1 MPHHPLQVPP
11 MKRSKSAGTELLS
24 PITPRY
30 RDLFQTMCDTDQ
42 KRVDSAFDAV
52 LFDRKL
58 AVPALVEQYYK
69 ASNNQLR
76 YFCVQLLGFSD
87 SKKALPVLID
97 ALEDPIPA
105 IRIEALYALEDHRC
119 ADAIPAI
126 VNRTNDIDTN
136 VRQIAQEVCDNLH
149 QLSA

>member
-1 MPHHPLQVPP
+1 
-11 MKRSKSAGTELLS
+11 MKRSKDNGTVS
-24 PITPRY
+24 RSHITPRY
-30 RDLFQTMCDTDQ
+30 RDLFLTMCDTDQ
-42 KRVDSAFDAV
+42 KRIDAAFDAV

-58 AVPALVEQYYK
+58 AVPALIEQYYM
-69 ASNNQLR
+69 ASNHQLR

-97 ALEDPIPA
+97 ALDDPIPA
-105 IRIEALYALEDHRC
+105 IRIEALYALEDQRC

-126 VNRTNDIDTN
+126 VSRTNDIDTN